1 MRPND
6 EAVRLND
13 GADGDGNVTAHLI
26 DGKAIAAHIRA
37 GVAEQAEAL
46 RKKGRPPC
54 LAAIRVG
61 DDSAAVSYANSQTR
75 HAREVGLDYRLVE
88 LPVETT
94 MQAAAERIAELNE
107 DPDVSGIMLHLPVP
121 KRLDAFALAQLIAP
135 GKDVE
140 GVGATNLGLLALGR
154 AALVPCT
161 AAAAFAC
168 LQSTGVEISGRQ
180 AVVVGRSAIV
190 GKPMAMLLL
199 NAHATI
205 TQCHTRTQDLAAQTR
220 RASIL
225 VVAAGVAQMIG
236 AEHVSPGAIVIDVG
250 THRVPSG
257 PEGSEQKI
265 KTVGDVR
272 LDEVSPIA
280 SFLTP
285 VPGGVGPVT
294 VAMLLANT
302 VAACRLG

>member
-1 MRPND
+1 M
-6 EAVRLND
+6 
-13 GADGDGNVTAHLI
+13 TAQLI
-26 DGKAIAAHIRA
+26 DGKAIAARIRA

-46 RKKGRPPC
+46 RKKGRPPL

-61 DDSAAVSYANSQTR
+61 DDPAAISYADSQAR

-94 MQAAAERIAELNE
+94 MPAAAERISELNE
-107 DPDVSGIMLHLPVP
+107 DRAVSGIMLHLPVP
-121 KRLDAFALAQLIAP
+121 KRLDAFALAQLISP

-140 GVGATNLGLLALGR
+140 GVGAANLGLLALGR
-154 AALVPCT
+154 DALVPCT

-168 LQSTGVEISGRQ
+168 LQSTGVEISGRE

-199 NAHATI
+199 NAHATV
-205 TQCHTRTQDLAAQTR
+205 TQCHTRTRDLAAQTR

-250 THRVPSG
+250 THRVPNG
-257 PEGSEQKI
+257 PAGGERKM

-272 LDEVSPIA
+272 FHEVSPIA

-302 VAACRLG
+302 VAACQRG